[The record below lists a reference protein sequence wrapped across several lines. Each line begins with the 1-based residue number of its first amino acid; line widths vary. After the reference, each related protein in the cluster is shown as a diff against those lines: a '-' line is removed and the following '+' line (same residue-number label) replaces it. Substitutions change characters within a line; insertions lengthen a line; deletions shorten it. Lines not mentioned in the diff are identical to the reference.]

1 MKARELKQ
9 GDLFKLVH
17 AGSLPESL
25 AARFAATVW
34 MVVGPSKYVVPQFPT
49 DVMAVAATGNVL
61 FLRDTTEVYV
71 VRVLATNPTFAKL
84 YASPDRETAA
94 IRALIDDL
102 ATFDGTHGAETGTSE
117 HLGALTKAVIWLL
130 TRARTK

>member
-34 MVVGPSKYVVPQFPT
+34 MVVGPSKYVVPQFST
-49 DVMAVAATGNVL
+49 DVMSVAATGNVL
-61 FLRDTTEVYV
+61 FLRDTTEVYL
-71 VRVLATNPTFAKL
+71 VRGPTPSPTFTKL
-84 YASPDRETAA
+84 HASPDRETAA
-94 IRALIDDL
+94 IRGLIDDL
-102 ATFDGTHGAETGTSE
+102 VPFDGAHGAETGTRD
-117 HLGALTKAVIWLL
+117 HLAALTKAVIWLL